1 MDSPARHPLWKAVCA
16 FSVEAVKVVMGE
28 SVDLDERERGGVRYL
43 VGRDA
48 GSARLIDDEQL
59 LAMARSSQLRYWT
72 DGRRLFW
79 DEGREDNPALQA
91 INAVQALER
100 FGLDAME
107 EAYEKGSSGF
117 DA

>member
-28 SVDLDERERGGVRYL
+28 GVELHEKERGGVRYL

-72 DGRRLFW
+72 DGRRLFR
-79 DEGREDNPALQA
+79 DDGRETNPALQA